1 MAFSDMFRAFEA
13 GRANRVSSGPF
24 VSFRTLFDKY
34 RNADKGAPDIAESR
48 LGLTGG
54 VPGRTDMNQ
63 YRIDVPEEKS
73 NQTVSEMLL
82 GAQSS
87 AKTDTT
93 FNDSVSRAIQNY
105 NRSSRTDAKVRAA
118 LAASPNERIVRRS

>member
-34 RNADKGAPDIAESR
+34 RNADKGVPDIAESR
-48 LGLTGG
+48 VGLTEGSR
-54 VPGRTDMNQ
+54 RTDMNQ
-63 YRIDVPEEKS
+63 FLVAEPEEKS
-73 NQTVSEMLL
+73 NQSISEMML

-105 NRSSRTDAKVRAA
+105 NKSSQMDAKVRAA
-118 LAASPNERIVRRS
+118 LAASPNERVVRRS

>member
-13 GRANRVSSGPF
+13 NRANRVSSGPF

-48 LGLTGG
+48 LGLTFG
-54 VPGRTDMNQ
+54 VPRTDMNQ
-63 YRIDVPEEKS
+63 FLIEVPEEKS
-73 NQTVSEMLL
+73 NETVSEMLL
-82 GAQSS
+82 GSQSS

-105 NRSSRTDAKVRAA
+105 NRSGRTDAKVRAA
-118 LAASPNERIVRRS
+118 LAASPNERVVRRS

>member
-1 MAFSDMFRAFEA
+1 
-13 GRANRVSSGPF
+13 
-24 VSFRTLFDKY
+24 
-34 RNADKGAPDIAESR
+34 
-48 LGLTGG
+48 
-54 VPGRTDMNQ
+54 MNQ

-105 NRSSRTDAKVRAA
+105 NRSSQRDAKVRAA